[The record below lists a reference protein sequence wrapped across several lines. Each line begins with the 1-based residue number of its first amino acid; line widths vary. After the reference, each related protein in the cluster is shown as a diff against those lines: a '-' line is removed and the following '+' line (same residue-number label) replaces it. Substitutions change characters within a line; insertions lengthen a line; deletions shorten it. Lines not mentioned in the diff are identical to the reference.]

1 MPVASMPDRA
11 SAAPAEDLSGVVP
24 QKPDQPDTEG
34 AANAAPEQ
42 GRTEAVRM
50 IRQLT
55 TQIDA
60 LAQQFPEAAE
70 AARAASQALVKAAVS
85 ITGNSQDQGK
95 AAAPPNR

>member
-1 MPVASMPDRA
+1 MPTRD
-11 SAAPAEDLSGVVP
+11 AAPPPDDLSGVVP
-24 QKPDQPDTEG
+24 ERPAQPD
-34 AANAAPEQ
+34 AQASSQASN

-55 TQIDA
+55 SQIDA
-60 LAQQFPEAAE
+60 LVQQFPEAAE
-70 AARAASQALVKAAVS
+70 AAKAASQALVKAAVT